1 MPQEHALQILENK
14 PLAHKGIV
22 EYTREFDMLKTG
34 DRTQIL
40 NLMYW
45 LGCIQ
50 QNENLT

>member
-1 MPQEHALQILENK
+1 MSQEHALHILENK
-14 PLAHKGIV
+14 PLAHKGII
-22 EYTREFDMLKTG
+22 EYTREFDMLKTE